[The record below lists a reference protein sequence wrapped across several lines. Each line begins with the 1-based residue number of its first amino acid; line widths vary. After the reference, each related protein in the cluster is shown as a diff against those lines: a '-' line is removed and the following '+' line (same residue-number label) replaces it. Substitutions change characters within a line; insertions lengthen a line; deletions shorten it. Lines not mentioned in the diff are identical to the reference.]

1 MPNQSDLVF
10 HLNGETLTSLPFRSM
25 REGLLGKTLE
35 DALQTLLANY
45 PQILPGK
52 QIDSSNEEPPRFVL
66 LRREMPVGGWS
77 LDHLF
82 VDQYGI
88 LTLVETKLFQNPESR
103 REVVG
108 QLMEY
113 AANAIEAWGDGKVR
127 VKAAEYWSN
136 QTPPRE
142 IGDVLK
148 SEFGDELDIEEFW
161 YRTENNIKNGRMR
174 LIVAT
179 DELRPE
185 IRRIIEYLNSEMQN
199 AEVLGLELKCYGA
212 DGNSLV
218 LVPHLVGQTQLT
230 INKKTETPPK
240 IKWTPEQLRTHYSE
254 YSDHDLSEKLLRIL
268 GWALDKNCFASS
280 ISIKPYFAL
289 TRKSGNRI
297 FAIAY
302 DGAIYAQINTRYFQ
316 NIEERNGFI
325 QELIKL
331 ELIDSDLNP
340 DDVIE
345 GRNLTKKLCG
355 SLKSSSNPIGV
366 TGSVT
371 PPCYNSLKL

>member
-1 MPNQSDLVF
+1 MTNQSDLVF

-113 AANAIEAWGDGKVR
+113 AANALEAWGDGKIR
-127 VKAAEYWSN
+127 LKAAEYWSN

-161 YRTENNIKNGRMR
+161 YRTENNVKNGRMR

-179 DELRPE
+179 DELRSE

-230 INKKTETPPK
+230 INKKTETASK
-240 IKWTPEQLRTHYSE
+240 IKWTPELLQKHIPE
-254 YSDHDLSEKLLRIL
+254 YADNDLSQKLLRIL
-268 GWALDKNCFASS
+268 EWALKNEAFLYS

-289 TRKSGNRI
+289 RGKSGNRV
-297 FAIAY
+297 FAFGY
-302 DGAIYAQINTRYFQ
+302 DGTIYVQMNAKFFQ
-316 NIEERNGFI
+316 NLEERNGLI
-325 QELIKL
+325 QNLKQL

-340 DDVIE
+340 DDIVD
-345 GRNLTKKLCG
+345 GRNLYKKLNELNEHQIKGIFKVFEAFCD
-355 SLKSSSNPIGV
+355 
-366 TGSVT
+366 
-371 PPCYNSLKL
+371 